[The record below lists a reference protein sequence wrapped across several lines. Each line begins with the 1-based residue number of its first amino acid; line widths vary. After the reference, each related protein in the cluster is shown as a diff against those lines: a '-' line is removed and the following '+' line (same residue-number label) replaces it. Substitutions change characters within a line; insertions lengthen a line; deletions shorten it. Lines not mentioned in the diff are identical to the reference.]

1 MGGKWCG
8 KQCFSLFGK
17 QKKTERMENPGEN
30 FPPGPTNFFPPKS
43 GGKLWRE
50 SCSYREITQ
59 MPSPTYPPYKHNG
72 CPGIK

>member
-8 KQCFSLFGK
+8 KQCFSLFRK
-17 QKKTERMENPGEN
+17 QRKTKRMENLEEN

-50 SCSYREITQ
+50 SCT
-59 MPSPTYPPYKHNG
+59 
-72 CPGIK
+72 